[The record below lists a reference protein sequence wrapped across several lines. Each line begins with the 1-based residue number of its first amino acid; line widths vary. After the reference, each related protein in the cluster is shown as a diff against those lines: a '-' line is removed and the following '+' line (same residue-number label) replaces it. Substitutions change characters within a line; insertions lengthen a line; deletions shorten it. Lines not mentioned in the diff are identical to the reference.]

1 MEVAF
6 VYKAK
11 FVSLKLNTSIL
22 SQGVKES
29 PARDSP
35 AILWLELFNL
45 KANKHP

>member
-35 AILWLELFNL
+35 AILWLKLFNL